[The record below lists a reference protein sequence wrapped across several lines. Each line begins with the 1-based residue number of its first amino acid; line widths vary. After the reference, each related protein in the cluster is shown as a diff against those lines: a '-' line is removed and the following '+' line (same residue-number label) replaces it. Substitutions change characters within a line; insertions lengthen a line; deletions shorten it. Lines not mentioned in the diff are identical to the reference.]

1 MSFHTPWNG
10 KDEKNKTP
18 NVGED
23 LKQSEETSY
32 ITGESAKGYKH
43 FGKLC
48 QYLLKSNIY
57 PPYEP
62 GILLLGI
69 YPREGNV
76 YQRAQAC

>member
-1 MSFHTPWNG
+1 MSFHTLWNG

-43 FGKLC
+43 FGKMFC
-48 QYLLKSNIY
+48 GFQYI
-57 PPYEP
+57 
-62 GILLLGI
+62 
-69 YPREGNV
+69 
-76 YQRAQAC
+76 